1 MKETYPAPKAGR
13 TRHLS
18 VVASNAAR
26 TAEYGDSLAAF
37 EERIFRGAIC
47 FNVVRFGVP
56 AGSECQTTDSFP
68 RALWLAHQQPRTL
81 IYVVSSDGRAFCM
94 SHKDYG
100 KFALIWQETHK

>member
-18 VVASNAAR
+18 VVANNAYKG
-26 TAEYGDSLAAF
+26 EFGNSLAEF

-47 FNVVRFGVP
+47 FNVVRFGTHN
-56 AGSECQTTDSFP
+56 GSECQTTDSFP
-68 RALWLAHQQPRTL
+68 RALYLAHQQTRTL

-100 KFALIWQETHK
+100 KFATLWLGMKR